1 MMAKADDIVNTANA
15 TMTHHHVI
23 RDGSVWLCTHCRAT
37 WPYPQPLPEPT
48 TACVPRRWSE

>member
-1 MMAKADDIVNTANA
+1 MDELKP